1 MVTPGSPPPLG
12 AAGSWRARGL
22 LLVGRVSPTLIC
34 ILGRAE
40 VLHLEVGAQWH
51 LLPGLLLLLLTHGGG
66 NPSPP
71 Q

>member
-1 MVTPGSPPPLG
+1 M
-12 AAGSWRARGL
+12 
-22 LLVGRVSPTLIC
+22 GRVSPTLICILHIC

-51 LLPGLLLLLLTHGGG
+51 LLPRLLLLFLTHGGG